1 QKIFIN
7 VLKVI
12 KQRHIDKLF
21 KNYEMGIQ
29 ILFEHNL
36 ETWRKSLDIVDV
48 APTISLA
55 SSCHIDSDSS
65 SSRHSYEQPANPSV
79 STSSTLCNILNE
91 TRRGVM
97 LCEYYSKNNKF
108 LEEHR
113 SLLINIIAEYFIEKQ
128 HHLSLPE
135 SLRLEKEIVERF
147 PTEKLEFY
155 RMGKRGKIYN
165 KFCNLNYNL
174 KICKT
179 TGGNDVLKKKKC
191 KRQFEPEKDADI
203 VVRSLKFDNLPV
215 NKFDHLWQRCVNY
228 RLNTINDA
236 DSLRNII
243 DKWPEYK
250 KTSGYEFVSSIL
262 KIFFNIEIVLPDKHG
277 LPFKI

>member
-1 QKIFIN
+1 MDSSDESFDIKIITKCFEEEDPNTEELLSLLQSWQQEYLADYFIKQKIFIN

-65 SSRHSYEQPANPSV
+65 SSRHSYEQPANSSV
-79 STSSTLCNILNE
+79 STTSSTLCNILNE

-113 SLLINIIAEYFIEKQ
+113 SLLI
-128 HHLSLPE
+128 
-135 SLRLEKEIVERF
+135 
-147 PTEKLEFY
+147 
-155 RMGKRGKIYN
+155 
-165 KFCNLNYNL
+165 
-174 KICKT
+174 
-179 TGGNDVLKKKKC
+179 
-191 KRQFEPEKDADI
+191 
-203 VVRSLKFDNLPV
+203 
-215 NKFDHLWQRCVNY
+215 
-228 RLNTINDA
+228 
-236 DSLRNII
+236 
-243 DKWPEYK
+243 
-250 KTSGYEFVSSIL
+250 
-262 KIFFNIEIVLPDKHG
+262 
-277 LPFKI
+277 